1 MNYQKKIIYLKL
13 LLLAYSIN
21 CCTQTVYKTGQTV
34 ANFKASKILN
44 YTTAVSTLDSL
55 GGQLTILDFFG
66 TWCVPCIKALPNL
79 SQLQQKF
86 NGKLSI
92 ILISTEEPGRL
103 EKFIAARKGF
113 SFPVIAD
120 ADGSI
125 TRLFEPPSFPYT
137 LLLNKEKKIVGTIE
151 ASLITENEI
160 AKWLSGYNSI
170 TEVRKTESEKNPPLP
185 ITMNTMIRSKNE
197 LVALSQNF
205 LYAVKTGEETGVLE
219 EKIRMLHYDELL
231 KKLTTEDEKK
241 AFWIN
246 IYNGF
251 VQVLLKKN
259 QEAYKSRSLF
269 FSGKQIELANK
280 KFSLD
285 DIEHGILRRS
295 KIKWS
300 LGYFSKLFTH
310 KIEKDLRVNKLDYRI
325 HFALNC
331 GAKSCP
337 PVVFYN
343 PDNLSTQLNIA
354 ATSYLT
360 SEAEY
365 DAKKNTVALPAIMG
379 WFRKDFGG
387 KKGMIHLLIEKGV
400 IPAAANPSITFKSYD
415 WSLYLNNYQN

>member
-1 MNYQKKIIYLKL
+1 MNYHKKVIYLKL

-21 CCTQTVYKTGQTV
+21 CYSQTIYKTGQAV

-44 YTTAVSTLDSL
+44 YTTATSTLDSL
-55 GGQLTILDFFG
+55 GGQLTVLDFFG

-125 TRLFEPPSFPYT
+125 TGLFEPPSFPYT
-137 LLLNKEKKIVGTIE
+137 LLLNKEKKIVGIIE

-160 AKWLSGYNSI
+160 TKWLSGDNSI
-170 TEVRKTESEKNPPLP
+170 PEVRKTESEKNPPLP
-185 ITMNTMIRSKNE
+185 ITMNTVIRSKNE

-205 LYAVKTGEETGVLE
+205 LYAVKTGEETQLLE
-219 EKIRMLHYDELL
+219 EKIRLLPYDDLVKRL
-231 KKLTTEDEKK
+231 ATEDEKK

-251 VQVLLKKN
+251 VQVLLKHNK
-259 QEAYKSRSLF
+259 EAYKSRSLF

-285 DIEHGILRRS
+285 DIEH
-295 KIKWS
+295 
-300 LGYFSKLFTH
+300 
-310 KIEKDLRVNKLDYRI
+310 
-325 HFALNC
+325 
-331 GAKSCP
+331 
-337 PVVFYN
+337 
-343 PDNLSTQLNIA
+343 
-354 ATSYLT
+354 
-360 SEAEY
+360 
-365 DAKKNTVALPAIMG
+365 
-379 WFRKDFGG
+379 
-387 KKGMIHLLIEKGV
+387 
-400 IPAAANPSITFKSYD
+400 
-415 WSLYLNNYQN
+415 